1 MTNAINLNYLRQY
14 QSAGLFGKNAAT
26 ATATTT
32 TTATKTDDTQNLLSG
47 YTADTNVEISNV
59 GRDALTNLQS
69 DKPDEEKLS
78 AKAQSY
84 LEGLRKKYGDYDFVV
99 SDTLDTSKTAGNTKD
114 YSVILTT
121 EEIEKMAED
130 EDYAKKVMGQV
141 GDAVDILNN
150 LSEKDLG
157 EGVQFS
163 QLAVSFD
170 SEGNMKLFAQLEKL
184 SADQQ
189 ERLEEAKEKR
199 AEEKKAAEAKSK
211 ETQESQGT
219 QEDDES
225 TKELTSILF
234 KGADVEASSEE
245 ELLAKIF
252 AIDWNKIAEQE
263 AFI

>member
-14 QSAGLFGKNAAT
+14 QSAGLFGKNT
-26 ATATTT
+26 ATATSTATT
-32 TTATKTDDTQNLLSG
+32 TAAATKTDDAQNLLAG
-47 YTADTNVEISNV
+47 YTSDTNVEISNV

-141 GDAVDILNN
+141 GNAVDILNN

-199 AEEKKAAEAKSK
+199 AEEKKAAEAKAK
-211 ETQESQGT
+211 EV
-219 QEDDES
+219 QEDDETNES

>member
-1 MTNAINLNYLRQY
+1 MTNAINANYLRQY

-26 ATATTT
+26 AT
-32 TTATKTDDTQNLLSG
+32 TTATKTDDAKNLLAG

-99 SDTLDTSKTAGNTKD
+99 SDTLDTSKTAGSTKD

-141 GDAVDILNN
+141 GNAVDILNN

-163 QLAVSFD
+163 QLSVSFD
-170 SEGNMKLFAQLEKL
+170 SEGNMTLFAQLEKL

-199 AEEKKAAEAKSK
+199 AEEKKAAEEKAK
-211 ETQESQGT
+211 EVQE
-219 QEDDES
+219 EDES

>member
-14 QSAGLFGKNAAT
+14 QSAGLFGKNTATATSTAT
-26 ATATTT
+26 ATAA
-32 TTATKTDDTQNLLSG
+32 ATKTDDAQNLLAG
-47 YTADTNVEISNV
+47 YTSDTNVEISNV

-141 GDAVDILNN
+141 GNAVDILNN

-199 AEEKKAAEAKSK
+199 AEEKKATEAKSK
-211 ETQESQGT
+211 ET

-252 AIDWNKIAEQE
+252 AIDWDKIAEQE

>member
-14 QSAGLFGKNAAT
+14 QSAGLFGKNT
-26 ATATTT
+26 ATATSTATT
-32 TTATKTDDTQNLLSG
+32 TAAATKTDDAQNLLAG
-47 YTADTNVEISNV
+47 YTSDTNVEISNV

-141 GDAVDILNN
+141 GNAVDILNN

-211 ETQESQGT
+211 EV
-219 QEDDES
+219 QEDDETNES

>member
-14 QSAGLFGKNAAT
+14 QSAGLFGKNTATAAST
-26 ATATTT
+26 ATAT
-32 TTATKTDDTQNLLSG
+32 KTNDAQNLLAG

-84 LEGLRKKYGDYDFVV
+84 LEGLRKMYGDYDFVV

-114 YSVILTT
+114 YSVIHTT
-121 EEIEKMAED
+121 EEIEQMAED
-130 EDYAKKVMGQV
+130 EDYAKKVRGQV

-199 AEEKKAAEAKSK
+199 AEEKKAAEAKAK
-211 ETQESQGT
+211 ETQESP
-219 QEDDES
+219 EDDES